1 MDENLSN
8 IRNDD
13 LRDALII
20 AGINELELY
29 GLAGF
34 SLRRVASACGVSCA
48 APYRHFKSKDDLIL
62 AIISYIEKRWSLL
75 YDHICLAF
83 AGDTHRTLL
92 EVCVANIRFW
102 IANPNFRSIMMLDD
116 RSLDTLQMTE
126 RSKLTDGVRAL
137 ISEYCA
143 EKSIPREAEAKMS
156 FAIFSILYGSMQML
170 GSGQVDNTPESM
182 RMIKSCIEDAISSA
196 FSA

>member
-75 YDHICLAF
+75 YDHICKAF
-83 AGDTHRTLL
+83 EGDTH
-92 EVCVANIRFW
+92 
-102 IANPNFRSIMMLDD
+102 RSIMMLDD

-126 RSKLTDGVRAL
+126 RSKLTDGVHSL
-137 ISEYCA
+137 ISRYCS
-143 EKSIPREAEAKMS
+143 EKAIPHDTEAKMS
-156 FAIFSILYGSMQML
+156 FAIFSILYGSVQML
-170 GSGQVDNTPESM
+170 GSGQIDNTPESM